1 MENGAGMRTE
11 LEKWYNG
18 LALQD
23 RGRQFR
29 AYTQAKAKVTED
41 GRINEEGRFPPLP
54 AEIASVCN
62 ARLRDQR
69 NLDQEYASLMEKAR
83 ATYVRKME
91 ELLLA
96 GQRERQFTAIRAI
109 EGELQVTRDVQSFVD
124 HFEIT
129 GE

>member
-1 MENGAGMRTE
+1 MTNRFANMLKQYSGNPQSDIEEMYRT
-11 LEKWYNG
+11 G
-18 LALQD
+18 
-23 RGRQFR
+23 RG
-29 AYTQAKAKVTED
+29 T
-41 GRINEEGRFPPLP
+41 
-54 AEIASVCN
+54 
-62 ARLRDQR
+62 
-69 NLDQEYASLMEKAR
+69 MKAR